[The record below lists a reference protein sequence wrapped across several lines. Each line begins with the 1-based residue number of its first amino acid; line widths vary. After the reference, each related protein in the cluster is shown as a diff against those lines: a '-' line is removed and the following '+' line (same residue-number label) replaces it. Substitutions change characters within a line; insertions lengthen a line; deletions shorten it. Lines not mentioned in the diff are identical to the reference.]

1 MMQPIKTVR
10 QSYEIN
16 QKESR
21 QSHISDEKCTFAVE
35 FMCEFGLMKK
45 LLFTV
50 LFCMALVFSFGQT
63 QPMKFLGVGMNSTM
77 STFVSKMKGK
87 GFVEDVNHTKPNY
100 TVMKGTFAGER
111 VKIEIRSAAKTH
123 LVYCVNVFFNM
134 STQFTYPDLQDRL
147 SGKYGEIVQEVNN
160 IKEEPIYVK
169 YTTDYSKW
177 QTDVDTVSQAF
188 NTIILSKC
196 SYHSTSP
203 VVITYIDGKNSKVEA
218 LEINSDF

>member
-1 MMQPIKTVR
+1 
-10 QSYEIN
+10 
-16 QKESR
+16 
-21 QSHISDEKCTFAVE
+21 
-35 FMCEFGLMKK
+35 MKK
-45 LLFTV
+45 ILLTGI
-50 LFCMALVFSFGQT
+50 FCIALIFSYAQT

-87 GFVEDVNHTKPNY
+87 GFVEDVNHTKPNF
-100 TVMKGTFAGER
+100 TVMKGVFAGER

-123 LVYCVNVFFNM
+123 LVYSVNVFFTM
-134 STQFTYPDLQDRL
+134 STQFTYPDLQSRL
-147 SGKYGEIVQEVNN
+147 SGKYGEITQEVNQ

-177 QTDVDTVSQAF
+177 QTDTDTVTQAY

-203 VVITYIDGKNSKVEA
+203 FVISYIDGKNSKVET
-218 LEINSDF
+218 LEVNSDF

>member
-1 MMQPIKTVR
+1 MKNVLLQA
-10 QSYEIN
+10 N
-16 QKESR
+16 LCESV
-21 QSHISDEKCTFAVE
+21 F
-35 FMCEFGLMKK
+35 MKK
-45 LLFTV
+45 ILFTV
-50 LFCMALVFSFGQT
+50 LFCMALTLSFGQT

-100 TVMKGTFAGER
+100 TLMKGTFAGER

-123 LVYCVNVFFNM
+123 LVYSVNVFFNM
-134 STQFTYPDLQDRL
+134 STQFTYEDLQNRL
-147 SGKYGEIVQEVNN
+147 SGKYGAITQEVNN

-177 QTDVDTVSQAF
+177 QIDTDTVTQGF

>member
-1 MMQPIKTVR
+1 MKNVLLQA
-10 QSYEIN
+10 N
-16 QKESR
+16 LCESV
-21 QSHISDEKCTFAVE
+21 F
-35 FMCEFGLMKK
+35 MKK
-45 LLFTV
+45 ILFIV
-50 LFCMALVFSFGQT
+50 LFCMSLTLIFGQT
-63 QPMKFLGVGMNSTM
+63 QPMRFLGVGMNSTM

-100 TVMKGTFAGER
+100 TLMKGTFAGER

-123 LVYCVNVFFNM
+123 LVYSVNVFFNM
-134 STQFTYPDLQDRL
+134 STQFTYEDLQGRL
-147 SGKYGEIVQEVNN
+147 SGKYSAITQEVNN

-177 QTDVDTVSQAF
+177 QIDTDTVTQGF

>member
-1 MMQPIKTVR
+1 MKNVLLQA
-10 QSYEIN
+10 N
-16 QKESR
+16 LCESV
-21 QSHISDEKCTFAVE
+21 F
-35 FMCEFGLMKK
+35 MKK
-45 LLFTV
+45 ILFTV
-50 LFCMALVFSFGQT
+50 LFCMSLTLIFGQT

-100 TVMKGTFAGER
+100 TMMKGTFAGER

-123 LVYCVNVFFNM
+123 LVYSVNVFFNM
-134 STQFTYPDLQDRL
+134 STQFTYADLQNRL

-177 QTDVDTVSQAF
+177 QTDIDTVTQGF

>member
-1 MMQPIKTVR
+1 
-10 QSYEIN
+10 
-16 QKESR
+16 
-21 QSHISDEKCTFAVE
+21 
-35 FMCEFGLMKK
+35 MKK
-45 LLFTV
+45 ILLSA
-50 LFCMALVFSFGQT
+50 LFCVSLLLSSAQT

-100 TVMKGTFAGER
+100 TLMKGTFAGER

-123 LVYCVNVFFNM
+123 LVYSVNVFFNM
-134 STQFTYPDLQDRL
+134 STQFTYEDLQNRL
-147 SGKYGEIVQEVNN
+147 SGKYGEIAQEVKN

-177 QTDVDTVSQAF
+177 QTDTDTVTQGF
-188 NTIILSKC
+188 NTIVLSKC

-203 VVITYIDGKNSKVEA
+203 VVITYIDGKNSKVET
-218 LEINSDF
+218 LEVNSDF

>member
-35 FMCEFGLMKK
+35 FMCEFGFMKK
-45 LLFTV
+45 ILFTV
-50 LFCMALVFSFGQT
+50 LFCMAVVLSFGQT

-100 TVMKGTFAGER
+100 TLMKGTFAGER

-123 LVYCVNVFFNM
+123 LVYSVNVFFNM
-134 STQFTYPDLQDRL
+134 STQFTYADLQDRL

-177 QTDVDTVSQAF
+177 QTDVDTVNQAF

>member
-1 MMQPIKTVR
+1 MIQPIKTVR

-45 LLFTV
+45 ILFTV
-50 LFCMALVFSFGQT
+50 LFYMALIFSFGQT

-100 TVMKGTFAGER
+100 TIMKGTFAGER

-123 LVYCVNVFFNM
+123 LVYSVNVFFNM
-134 STQFTYPDLQDRL
+134 STQFTYADLQDRL
-147 SGKYGEIVQEVNN
+147 SGKYGEIVQEVNK

-177 QTDVDTVSQAF
+177 QTDVDTVNQAF

-203 VVITYIDGKNSKVEA
+203 IVITYIDGKNSKVEA

>member
-1 MMQPIKTVR
+1 
-10 QSYEIN
+10 
-16 QKESR
+16 
-21 QSHISDEKCTFAVE
+21 
-35 FMCEFGLMKK
+35 MKK
-45 LLFTV
+45 ILLTG
-50 LFCMALVFSFGQT
+50 LFCIALIFSYAQT

-123 LVYCVNVFFNM
+123 LVYSVNVFFPM
-134 STQFTYPDLQDRL
+134 STQFTYPDLQGRL
-147 SGKYGEIVQEVNN
+147 SDKYGEITQEVNN
-160 IKEEPIYVK
+160 IKEEPIFVK

-177 QTDVDTVSQAF
+177 QTDTDTMTQAY
-188 NTIILSKC
+188 NMIILSKC

-203 VVITYIDGKNSKVEA
+203 VVITYIDGKNSKVET
-218 LEINSDF
+218 LEVNSDF